1 MLCKPNDIF
10 AATEPDQVFVLP
22 DIVNNNVKAV
32 CGLSVRKPS
41 RLAFFGG
48 GGVCQDVR
56 LQPTFQRRA

>member
-10 AATEPDQVFVLP
+10 VVTEPDQVFVLP

-32 CGLSVRKPS
+32 CRLAVRKPS
-41 RLAFFGG
+41 RLAFFFSG
-48 GGVCQDVR
+48 CQDVR